1 MTGLKDSYKSGE
13 ENNLDKTGQV
23 GMEINM
29 VTNPVQNAPVIYAAT
44 KPYSVWDTNI
54 HSRV

>member
-13 ENNLDKTGQV
+13 ENNLGKTGQV